1 MMEFV
6 YCIVRNKKG
15 VTPPTKS
22 FSNIHDI
29 LLNTVQELFLELIA
43 AKFPFLRWSYNN
55 ISRLYVSNYSFTV
68 QSFHDNFNLYAAK
81 SHCKYWSVV

>member
-1 MMEFV
+1 MEFV
-6 YCIVRNKKG
+6 YCIVRNTILNKG

-43 AKFPFLRWSYNN
+43 AKFPITVTFLRRNYNN
-55 ISRLYVSNYSFTV
+55 ISRLYVSNYSAVF
-68 QSFHDNFNLYAAK
+68 S
-81 SHCKYWSVV
+81 